1 MYFHQTVSTGAFWD
15 KEERFKFGDQK
26 VKVQGDVGS
35 NMLENALLVQCVL
48 AVYVRVCIIRSV
60 DGTNVTAYTV
70 HECEGSTRM
79 GARPRRYIF
88 TGHSNGS
95 IQVCQCMSRVE
106 IIANLVFDTVT
117 SGMSACCTESLT
129 GH

>member
-1 MYFHQTVSTGAFWD
+1 MNVFTVLTL
-15 KEERFKFGDQK
+15 K
-26 VKVQGDVGS
+26 VKNSKTVV
-35 NMLENALLVQCVL
+35 MWLLCVQCML

-60 DGTNVTAYTV
+60 DGTSVTAYAV

-95 IQVCQCMSRVE
+95 IQVNCLCIMCGNHMQH
-106 IIANLVFDTVT
+106 IATIYFNSFIVSGIFVSVLLVVCNYVW
-117 SGMSACCTESLT
+117 ASLE
-129 GH
+129 G